1 MFPANELS
9 ENLRRLGIELKRFK
23 TGTPARVHADTLD
36 YSKMELEEGDEK
48 IVPFSFETENV
59 GKNLVPCYLVYT
71 NEKTHQIIHD
81 NLGRSAMYGGM
92 VEGIGPRYC
101 PSIEDKVVRFA
112 ENQDISFYGA
122 YGT

>member
-71 NEKTHQIIHD
+71 NEKTKLYTTI
-81 NLGRSAMYGGM
+81 S
-92 VEGIGPRYC
+92 
-101 PSIEDKVVRFA
+101 VVR
-112 ENQDISFYGA
+112 QC
-122 YGT
+122 TVVWLRV